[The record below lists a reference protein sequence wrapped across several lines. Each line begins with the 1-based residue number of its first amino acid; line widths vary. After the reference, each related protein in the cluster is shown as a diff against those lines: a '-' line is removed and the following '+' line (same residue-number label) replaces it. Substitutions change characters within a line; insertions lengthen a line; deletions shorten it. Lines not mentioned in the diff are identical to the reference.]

1 MGFAAALLSQWE
13 ASFGRNAPTFTNS
26 ITMVTILQL
35 FFGTFSLD
43 IRRYPWTICIICEEK
58 ELCESYDRK
67 VQKNTQS
74 RGGLCVGGYTVSRP
88 VPMSRHTV
96 RNNVKMEAMLLQT
109 TIWVASI
116 SSQPICPAMTA
127 LETAAGVPK
136 RAMRA
141 G

>member
-1 MGFAAALLSQWE
+1 M
-13 ASFGRNAPTFTNS
+13 
-26 ITMVTILQL
+26 
-35 FFGTFSLD
+35 
-43 IRRYPWTICIICEEK
+43 
-58 ELCESYDRK
+58 
-67 VQKNTQS
+67 
-74 RGGLCVGGYTVSRP
+74 GGYTVRRP
-88 VPMSRHTV
+88 VLMSRHTV

>member
-1 MGFAAALLSQWE
+1 M
-13 ASFGRNAPTFTNS
+13 
-26 ITMVTILQL
+26 
-35 FFGTFSLD
+35 
-43 IRRYPWTICIICEEK
+43 CEN
-58 ELCESYDRK
+58 YDRK
-67 VQKNTQS
+67 VRYKKHAEP
-74 RGGLCVGGYTVSRP
+74 GGSAWRGYTVSRP

-127 LETAAGVPK
+127 LDTAAGVPK
-136 RAMRA
+136 RAIRA